1 MQKLFLKEKKNIL
14 IIAIIEIFVAVF
26 FFMNYYFNNFLRIEI
41 ESEYVYTCL
50 VAIIMVVNLLY
61 VLVLYS
67 KVDNLNDI
75 STKKTNFVLT
85 NNIEEIFS
93 FTESGVIFYDEGF
106 NVIWTNDFIDNRI
119 INLVGKNLIRFNN
132 DFCKILEDKN
142 DTCKLT
148 INNKIYECKCLK
160 ELKVVIIRDIN
171 QYETLLDTYNK
182 ESPVIL
188 QINLD
193 NYSDVSSMLDESTM
207 SDLDVKV
214 RGVIAEWAKEKR
226 ALLKKLRNDAYMV
239 IVQESVYS
247 GLLKEKFDLINKV
260 KNIREDDNNLTISIG
275 IGRGINDF
283 VKLSEMASSALDV
296 ALSRGG
302 DQCVVNTYGK
312 NMEFYGG
319 ASEAKSKRHK
329 VKVKV
334 VAKSL
339 SALIQSS
346 DKIFIMGHIEADF
359 DAIGGCLGL
368 YTLAK
373 QLKKDVKIIYEDKL
387 VEIKAR
393 TAFRLSFEKE
403 DVDEMTCDCETAV
416 KEMNENS
423 LLILADVSNE
433 HIVMSREVL
442 NKAERVAI
450 VDHHRPGE
458 KLFAQIYSYQEPA
471 SSSTCEMV
479 IELIRS
485 SENKIHVIPDIA
497 TYMLTGILLD
507 TNNYKNK
514 TGSRTYE
521 ASMILKEYGADNNQ
535 ASEFLKEEYEEHLLK
550 TKIMANSYT
559 PYYGVVVCLSND
571 EDIVDKTTLAK
582 VANSVL
588 DIKEI
593 KACFVIGRV
602 TSDSIGIS
610 ARSDGTVNV
619 QKIMESLNGGGHYS
633 AAATELEDTTVEAV
647 KGMLESK
654 MEGFIGDTRISE

>member
-14 IIAIIEIFVAVF
+14 LIALLEITLAIFVF
-26 FFMNYYFNNFLRIEI
+26 LNYYFGNFLHINIELEI
-41 ESEYVYTCL
+41 VYSVL
-50 VAIIMVVNLLY
+50 IAAIFIIDFAY
-61 VLVLYS
+61 VLFLYS
-67 KVDNLNDI
+67 KVDQLNDI
-75 STKKTNFVLT
+75 NTKKTNFVLT
-85 NNIEEIFS
+85 NNIEDIFS
-93 FTESGVIFYDEGF
+93 FTESGVIFYDENF

-132 DFCKILEDKN
+132 DFCRILEDKN

-148 INNKIYECKCLK
+148 INNKVYECKCLK

-171 QYETLLDTYNK
+171 QYETLLSTYNN
-182 ESPVIL
+182 ESPVIM

-193 NYSDVSSMLDESTM
+193 NYSDVSNMLDETTM
-207 SDLDVKV
+207 SELDVKV
-214 RGVIAEWAKEKR
+214 RSLITEWSKEKR
-226 ALLKKLRNDAYMV
+226 ALLKKMRNDSYFV
-239 IVQESVYS
+239 IIPESTYS
-247 GLLKEKFDLINKV
+247 ELLKEKFQLINAV

-283 VKLSEMASSALDV
+283 VKLSEMALSALDV

-319 ASEAKSKRHK
+319 ASEARSKRHK

-334 VAKSL
+334 VSKSL

-368 YTLAK
+368 YTIAK
-373 QLKKDVKIIYEDKL
+373 QLKKKVKIVYEDKL

-393 TAFRLSFEKE
+393 TAFRLSFDKE
-403 DVDEMTCDCETAV
+403 EVDEMVCDCDEAV

-433 HIVMSREVL
+433 NIVMSKEVL

-485 SENKIHVIPDIA
+485 SENKIHVAPEIA

-521 ASMILKEYGADNNQ
+521 ASMLLKEYGADNNLS
-535 ASEFLKEEYEEHLLK
+535 SEFLKEEYEEYLLK

-559 PYYGVVVCLSND
+559 PYYGIVVCLSND

-588 DIKEI
+588 DVKEI

-602 TSDSIGIS
+602 SNNSVGIS

-619 QKIMESLNGGGHYS
+619 QKIMESLDGGGHYS
-633 AAATELEDTTVEAV
+633 AAATEIIDVQVEDAKE
-647 KGMLESK
+647 MLESK

>member
-1 MQKLFLKEKKNIL
+1 MQKLFQKEKKNIL
-14 IIAIIEIFVAVF
+14 FIATVEILISIF
-26 FFMNYYFNNFLRIEI
+26 FFLNYYFDNFLSIKI
-41 ESEYVYTCL
+41 PSEYVYAFL
-50 VAIIMVVNLLY
+50 IGIIFIVDFIY

-67 KVDNLNDI
+67 KVDTLNDI
-75 STKKTNFVLT
+75 NTKKTNFVLT
-85 NNIEEIFS
+85 NNIEDIFS

-142 DTCKLT
+142 EMCKIT

-160 ELKVVIIRDIN
+160 ELKVVLIKDIN
-171 QYETLLDTYNK
+171 QYETLLSTYNN

-207 SDLDVKV
+207 SELDVKV

-226 ALLKKLRNDAYMV
+226 ALLKKTRNDAY
-239 IVQESVYS
+239 IVLIPESTYS

-260 KNIREDDNNLTISIG
+260 REIREDDNNLTISIG
-275 IGRGINDF
+275 VGRGINDF

-339 SALIQSS
+339 SALMQSS
-346 DKIFIMGHIEADF
+346 DKIFIMGHIAADF

-368 YTLAK
+368 YTIAK
-373 QLKKDVKIIYEDKL
+373 QLKKNVKIVYEDKY

-403 DVDEMTCDCETAV
+403 DVDEMICDCETAV

-433 HIVMSREVL
+433 NIVMSKEVL
-442 NKAERVAI
+442 NKAERIAI

-485 SENKIHVIPDIA
+485 GENKIHLIPEIA

-507 TNNYKNK
+507 SNNYKNK

-535 ASEFLKEEYEEHLLK
+535 ATEFLKEEYEEYLLK

-571 EDIVDKTTLAK
+571 DDLVDKVTLAK

-588 DIKEI
+588 DVKEI

-602 TSDSIGIS
+602 SSDSVAIS
-610 ARSDGTVNV
+610 ARSDGTINV
-619 QKIMESLNGGGHYS
+619 QKIMESLEGGGHYS
-633 AAATELEDTTVEAV
+633 AAATELSDVSVEKV
-647 KGMLESK
+647 KEMLESK

>member
-1 MQKLFLKEKKNIL
+1 VQKLFLKEKKNIL
-14 IIAIIEIFVAVF
+14 LVIVSEILITVF
-26 FFMNYYFNNFLRIEI
+26 FFLNYYFGNFLSIKI
-41 ESEYVYTCL
+41 ESVYLYTILICMIFVINLFYVVT
-50 VAIIMVVNLLY
+50 
-61 VLVLYS
+61 LYS
-67 KVDNLNDI
+67 KVDTLNEI
-75 STKKTNFVLT
+75 NTKRTNFVLT
-85 NNIEEIFS
+85 NNIEDIFS
-93 FTESGVIFYDEGF
+93 FTESGVIFYDDEF
-106 NVIWTNDFIDNRI
+106 NVVWTNEFIDNRI

-142 DTCKLT
+142 ESCKIQ
-148 INNKIYECKCLK
+148 INNKIYECRCLK
-160 ELKVVIIRDIN
+160 ELKVVLIKDIN
-171 QYETLLDTYNK
+171 QYETLFDTYNK

-193 NYSDVSSMLDESTM
+193 NYSDVASMLDESTM
-207 SDLDVKV
+207 SELDVKV
-214 RGVIAEWAKEKR
+214 RGVISEWAKEKR
-226 ALLKKLRNDAYMV
+226 ALLKKIRNDSYMV

-247 GLLKEKFDLINKV
+247 ILLKEKFDLINQV
-260 KNIREDDNNLTISIG
+260 KNIREDDNNLTLSIG

-283 VKLSEMASSALDV
+283 VKLSEMANSALDV

-346 DKIFIMGHIEADF
+346 DNIFIMGHISADF
-359 DAIGGCLGL
+359 DAIGACLGL
-368 YTLAK
+368 YTMAK
-373 QLKKDVKIIYEDKL
+373 QLKKNVKIVYEDKF

-393 TAFRLSFEKE
+393 TAFRLSFEKDE
-403 DVDEMTCDCETAV
+403 VDEMTCDCDTAI

-423 LLILADVSNE
+423 LLILADVSSEN
-433 HIVMSREVL
+433 IVMNKDVL

-458 KLFAQIYSYQEPA
+458 KLFAQIYSYQESA
-471 SSSTCEMV
+471 ASSTCEMV
-479 IELIRS
+479 IEMIRA
-485 SENKIHVIPDIA
+485 SENKIHVIPEIA

-521 ASMILKEYGADNNQ
+521 ASMLLKEYGADNNQ
-535 ASEFLKEEYEEHLLK
+535 ASEFLKEEYEEYLLK

-571 EDIVDKTTLAK
+571 DDVVDKTTIAK

-588 DIKEI
+588 DVKEI
-593 KACFVIGRV
+593 RACFVIGRI
-602 TSDSIGIS
+602 TTNSIGIS

-633 AAATELEDTTVEAV
+633 AAATEIENSTVEHV
-647 KGMLESK
+647 KEMLESK

>member
-14 IIAIIEIFVAVF
+14 LIALFGICVTVF
-26 FFMNYYFNNFLRIEI
+26 FFLNYYFGNFLHITM
-41 ESEYVYTCL
+41 ESEYLYTILIC
-50 VAIIMVVNLLY
+50 VIFVIDFIY
-61 VLVLYS
+61 VFFLYS
-67 KVDNLNDI
+67 KVDDLNEI
-75 STKKTNFVLT
+75 NTKKTNFVLT

-93 FTESGVIFYDEGF
+93 FNESGVIFYDDGF
-106 NVIWTNDFIDNRI
+106 NVVWTNEFIDNRI
-119 INLVGKNLIRFNN
+119 INLVGKNLIRLNN
-132 DFCKILEDKN
+132 EFCKILEDKN
-142 DTCKLT
+142 ETCKIV

-160 ELKVVIIRDIN
+160 ELKVVLIKDVN
-171 QYETLLDTYNK
+171 QYETLLDTYNN
-182 ESPVIL
+182 ESPVII

-193 NYSDVSSMLDESTM
+193 NYSDVSSMLDENTM
-207 SDLDVKV
+207 SELDVKV
-214 RGVIAEWAKEKR
+214 RGVISEWAKEKR
-226 ALLKKLRNDAYMV
+226 ALLKKIRNDNYIA
-239 IVQESVYS
+239 IIQESVYL
-247 GLLKEKFDLINKV
+247 GLLKEKFELVNKV
-260 KNIREDDNNLTISIG
+260 KNIREDDNNITISMG

-339 SALIQSS
+339 SALMQSS
-346 DKIFIMGHIEADF
+346 DKIFIMGHMEADF

-368 YTLAK
+368 YTMAK
-373 QLKKDVKIIYEDKL
+373 QLKKEVKIVYEDKL

-403 DVDEMTCDCETAV
+403 EVDEMTCDCETAIR
-416 KEMNENS
+416 EINEDS

-433 HIVMSREVL
+433 NIVMSKEVL

-450 VDHHRPGE
+450 IDHHRPGE

-471 SSSTCEMV
+471 ASSTCEMV
-479 IELIRS
+479 IEMIRA
-485 SENKIHVIPDIA
+485 SENKIHVIPEIA

-521 ASMILKEYGADNNQ
+521 ASMLLKEYGADNNQ
-535 ASEFLKEEYEEHLLK
+535 ASEFLKEEYEEYLLK

-571 EDIVDKTTLAK
+571 EDLVDKPTLAK

-588 DIKEI
+588 DVKEI
-593 KACFVIGRV
+593 RACFVIGRV
-602 TSDSIGIS
+602 SNNSVGIS
-610 ARSDGTVNV
+610 ARSDGTINV
-619 QKIMESLNGGGHYS
+619 QKIMESLEGGGHYS
-633 AAATELEDTTVEAV
+633 AAATEIEDSTIEEA
-647 KGMLESK
+647 KAMLESK

>member
-1 MQKLFLKEKKNIL
+1 MQKLFLKEKKKIL
-14 IIAIIEIFVAVF
+14 FIAIFEMLATVF
-26 FFMNYYFNNFLRIEI
+26 ILLNYHFDNFLNINI
-41 ESEYVYTCL
+41 QKEYVYSAL
-50 VAIIMVVNLLY
+50 IGVIFIANFFY
-61 VLVLYS
+61 VLNLYS
-67 KVDNLNDI
+67 RVDNLNEI
-75 STKKTNFVLT
+75 NTKKTNFVIT
-85 NNIEEIFS
+85 NNIEDIFS
-93 FTESGVIFYDEGF
+93 FTESGVIFYDDEF

-160 ELKVVIIRDIN
+160 ELKVVLIKDIN
-171 QYETLLDTYNK
+171 QYETLLNTYNN

-193 NYSDVSSMLDESTM
+193 NYADVSSMLEEVTM
-207 SDLDVKV
+207 NELEIRV
-214 RGVIAEWAKEKR
+214 RTVIQEWAKDKR
-226 ALLKKLRNDAYMV
+226 ALLKRLRTDAYMV
-239 IVQESVYS
+239 IIQENTYES
-247 GLLKEKFDLINKV
+247 LLKENFELISEIK
-260 KNIREDDNNLTISIG
+260 KIREDENFLTISIG

-339 SALIQSS
+339 NALIQSS
-346 DKIFIMGHIEADF
+346 DNIFVMGHIEADF
-359 DAIGGCLGL
+359 DAIGSCLGI
-368 YTLAK
+368 YAMGK
-373 QLKKDVKIIYEDKL
+373 QLKKNIKIVYEDKL

-393 TAFRLSFEKE
+393 TAFRMSFEKE
-403 DVDEMTCDCETAV
+403 EVEEMTCDCETAL
-416 KEMNENS
+416 KEMNEDS

-433 HIVMSREVL
+433 NIVMSKELL

-450 VDHHRPGE
+450 IDHHRPGE

-479 IELIRS
+479 IEMIRA
-485 SENKIHVIPDIA
+485 SENKIHIVPEIA

-514 TGSRTYE
+514 TGARTYE
-521 ASMILKEYGADNNQ
+521 ASMLLKEYGADNNQ
-535 ASEFLKEEYEEHLLK
+535 ASEFLKEEYEEYLLK

-559 PYYGVVVCLSND
+559 PYYGVVVCVNN
-571 EDIVDKTTLAK
+571 EDDVVDKPTLAK

-588 DIKEI
+588 DVKEI
-593 KACFVIGRV
+593 KACFVIGKV
-602 TSDSIGIS
+602 TNTSVGIS
-610 ARSDGTVNV
+610 ARSDGTINV
-619 QKIMESLNGGGHYS
+619 QKIMESLEGGGHFS
-633 AAATELEDTTVEAV
+633 AAATEIFDTNVETVKA
-647 KGMLESK
+647 MLESK

>member
-14 IIAIIEIFVAVF
+14 MIAITEVLVAVF
-26 FFMNYYFNNFLRIEI
+26 FFINYYFNNFLRIEI

-67 KVDNLNDI
+67 KVDTLNDI

-142 DTCKLT
+142 ETCKLT

-160 ELKVVIIRDIN
+160 ELKVVIIKDIN

-239 IVQESVYS
+239 IIQESVYS

-416 KEMNENS
+416 KEINENS

>member
-1 MQKLFLKEKKNIL
+1 MQKLFLKEKKNII
-14 IIAIIEIFVAVF
+14 IIATLQVVLAAF
-26 FFMNYYFNNFLRIEI
+26 FFLNFYFGNFLKITI
-41 ESEYVYTCL
+41 DSEYVY
-50 VAIIMVVNLLY
+50 AILIGVIFVLDFLYIMN
-61 VLVLYS
+61 LYS
-67 KVDNLNDI
+67 RVDSLNDI
-75 STKKTNFVLT
+75 NTKKTNFVLT
-85 NNIEEIFS
+85 NNIEDIFS
-93 FTESGVIFYDEGF
+93 FTESGVIFYDEEF
-106 NVIWTNDFIDNRI
+106 NVIWTNDFVDNRI
-119 INLVGKNLIRFNN
+119 FNLVGKNLIRFNN

-142 DTCKLT
+142 ESCKLV

-160 ELKVVIIRDIN
+160 ELKVVLIKDIN
-171 QYETLLDTYNK
+171 QYETLLSTYNN

-193 NYSDVSSMLDESTM
+193 NYSDVSSMLEESTM
-207 SDLDVKV
+207 SELEFKV
-214 RGVIAEWAKEKR
+214 RAVIQEWAKEKR
-226 ALLKKLRNDAYMV
+226 ALIKKIRNDAYIVV
-239 IVQESVYS
+239 IQETTYS
-247 GLLKEKFDLINKV
+247 NLLKEKFDLINEV
-260 KNIREDDNNLTISIG
+260 KKIREDDNYLTISIG
-275 IGRGINDF
+275 VGRGINDF
-283 VKLSEMASSALDV
+283 VKLSEMANSALDV

-339 SALIQSS
+339 SALMQSS
-346 DKIFIMGHIEADF
+346 DNIFIMGHIMADF

-368 YTLAK
+368 YAMAK
-373 QLKKDVKIIYEDKL
+373 QLKKNVKIVYEDKL

-393 TAFRLSFEKE
+393 TAFRMSFEKDE
-403 DVDEMTCDCETAV
+403 VDEMTCDCETAI
-416 KEMNENS
+416 KEMDENS

-433 HIVMSREVL
+433 NIVMSKEVL
-442 NKAERVAI
+442 NKADRVAI

-471 SSSTCEMV
+471 SSSACEMI
-479 IELIRS
+479 IELIRA
-485 SENKIHVIPDIA
+485 SENKIYISPEIA

-514 TGSRTYE
+514 TGARTYE
-521 ASMILKEYGADNNQ
+521 ASMLLKEHGADNNQ
-535 ASEFLKEEYEEHLLK
+535 AGEFLKEEYEEYLLK

-559 PYYGVVVCLSND
+559 PYYGVVVCVNND
-571 EDIVDKTTLAK
+571 DDVIDKTTLAK

-588 DIKEI
+588 DVKEI

-602 TSDSIGIS
+602 SHSSVGIS

-619 QKIMESLNGGGHYS
+619 QKIMESLEGGGHFS
-633 AAATELEDTTVEAV
+633 AAATELDDIDVNEA
-647 KGMLESK
+647 KEKLESK
-654 MEGFIGDTRISE
+654 MEGFIGDTRTAE

>member
-14 IIAIIEIFVAVF
+14 LLTVLETVLAIFVF
-26 FFMNYYFNNFLRIEI
+26 LNYYFGNFLHISINSEI
-41 ESEYVYTCL
+41 VYTIL
-50 VAIIMVVNLLY
+50 IVLIFVINLAY
-61 VLVLYS
+61 IYYLYS
-67 KVDNLNDI
+67 KVDELNEI
-75 STKKTNFVLT
+75 NTKKTNFVLT
-85 NNIEEIFS
+85 NNIEDIFS
-93 FTESGVIFYDEGF
+93 FTESGVIFYDENF

-132 DFCKILEDKN
+132 DFCRILEDKN

-148 INNKIYECKCLK
+148 INNKVYECKCLK

-171 QYETLLDTYNK
+171 QYETLLATYNN

-193 NYSDVSSMLDESTM
+193 NYSDVSSMLDETTM
-207 SDLDVKV
+207 SELDVKV
-214 RGVIAEWAKEKR
+214 RSLITEWSKEKR
-226 ALLKKLRNDAYMV
+226 ALLKKIRNDSYMV
-239 IVQESVYS
+239 LLPESTYAE
-247 GLLKEKFDLINKV
+247 LLKEKFQLINDV
-260 KNIREDDNNLTISIG
+260 KNVREDDNNLTISIG

-283 VKLSEMASSALDV
+283 VKLSEMALSALDV

-319 ASEAKSKRHK
+319 ASEARSKRHK

-334 VAKSL
+334 VSKSL
-339 SALIQSS
+339 TALMQSS
-346 DKIFIMGHIEADF
+346 DKIFIMGHIDADF

-368 YTLAK
+368 YTIAK
-373 QLKKDVKIIYEDKL
+373 QLKKNVKIVYEDKL
-387 VEIKAR
+387 VELKAR
-393 TAFRLSFEKE
+393 TAFRLSFDKE
-403 DVDEMTCDCETAV
+403 EVDEMICDCDDAC

-433 HIVMSREVL
+433 NIVMSKDVL

-485 SENKIHVIPDIA
+485 SENKIHVIPEIA

-521 ASMILKEYGADNNQ
+521 ASMLLKEYGADNNL

-571 EDIVDKTTLAK
+571 EDVVDKPTLAK

-588 DIKEI
+588 DVKEM

-602 TSDSIGIS
+602 SNGSIGIS

-633 AAATELEDTTVEAV
+633 AAATEIADVTVEEA
-647 KGMLESK
+647 KEMLESK